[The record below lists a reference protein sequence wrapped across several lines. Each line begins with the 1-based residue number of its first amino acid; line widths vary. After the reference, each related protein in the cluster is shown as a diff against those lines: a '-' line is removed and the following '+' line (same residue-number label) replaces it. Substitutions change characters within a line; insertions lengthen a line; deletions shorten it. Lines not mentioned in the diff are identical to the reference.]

1 MRVTT
6 QGEYG
11 LRCMINIG
19 KNSKDGPVSI
29 QKISDEEELP
39 RTYVE
44 QLLLKLRR
52 NQLIKSVRGAKGG
65 YLLARDPSEIDLK
78 EIIKALEGKVFEIVC
93 ERRAKSKRKCKYNGR
108 CSLNRVWKEL
118 DVSINRVLENI
129 FLSNLIEEEIR
140 NPPA

>member
-19 KNSKDGPVSI
+19 KNYQNGPVSI
-29 QKISDEEELP
+29 QFISEDEGLP

-52 NQLIKSVRGAKGG
+52 NNLIKSVRGAKGG
-65 YLLARDPSEIDLK
+65 YLLARSSETISVR
-78 EIIKALEGKVFEIVC
+78 EIIKALEGNVFEIVC
-93 ERRAKSKRKCKYNGR
+93 QRRARSHVKCKFHGEGVLNKVWL
-108 CSLNRVWKEL
+108 SLKDEIETLLEDVKLDQLIREEL
-118 DVSINRVLENI
+118 ALYKS
-129 FLSNLIEEEIR
+129 
-140 NPPA
+140 

>member
-29 QKISDEEELP
+29 QKISDEEDLP

-52 NQLIKSVRGAKGG
+52 NRLISSVRGAKGG
-65 YLLARDPSEIDLK
+65 YLLARDPSEINMKD
-78 EIIKALEGKVFEIVC
+78 IIKALEGKVLEIVC
-93 ERRAKSKRKCKYNGR
+93 DRRAKSRRTCKYEGR

-118 DVSINRVLENI
+118 SININGVLENI
-129 FLSNLIEEEIR
+129 TLEDLIEQELKK
-140 NPPA
+140 PPA